1 MLVLKSVLRNR
12 ALVTL
17 AIGHLTNDM
26 FAGVLP
32 ILYPLF
38 KDEFHLSNAQ
48 IGLLTLAYTGSGS
61 LLQPAFGYLA
71 DRVLNR
77 WIASAILLWSTV
89 FVSTYGLANSFGVLL
104 LVAALTGVGSAAYHP
119 FGASNASKICDP
131 ETRNTA
137 MSIYTVGGTT
147 GYAIGP
153 LIAVL
158 LIWLLG
164 RQGTLLLLI
173 PGLVCV
179 TLLFM
184 QMERVI
190 RVRQEREAVQPTTA
204 TESAPIPWG
213 LLIRIIAI
221 VMLRSWAYQSL
232 FQFVPIWYD
241 DMGFS
246 RAFYGPLATTMILS
260 GVCGTLIGG
269 ALADRIGGKR
279 VIVASLALTGP
290 ILLLFGHFTGP
301 IAFLIGAGFGLAS
314 DSSLSVTLVAA
325 QRLLPGKTGVASG
338 LILGLGFVTAAIG
351 VPITGVLADH
361 IGIGRAIMSLAVFSV
376 AAIAFTLPISDAVF
390 RPTPSRV
397 LDETEPDATTYEG
410 VPA

>member
-1 MLVLKSVLRNR
+1 MQVLTSVLKNR

-17 AIGHLTNDM
+17 AIGHMTNDM

-38 KDEFHLSNAQ
+38 KDDFHLSNAQ
-48 IGLLTLAYTGSGS
+48 IGLLTLAYTGTGS

-89 FVSTYGLANSFGVLL
+89 FVSIYGTVNGFGLLL
-104 LVAALTGVGSAAYHP
+104 LVAALTGIGSAAYHP

-131 ETRNTA
+131 ETKNSA

-147 GYAIGP
+147 GYASGP
-153 LIAVL
+153 LIAVA
-158 LIWLLG
+158 LIWLMG
-164 RQGTLLLLI
+164 RQGTLLLLV
-173 PGLVCV
+173 PGLACV

-184 QMERVI
+184 QMNTVV
-190 RVRQEREAVQPTTA
+190 RVRQAREAVEPTVVA
-204 TESAPIPWG
+204 ERGPVPWG
-213 LLIRIIAI
+213 LLVRIIAI

-241 DMGFS
+241 DMGFG
-246 RAFYGPLATTMILS
+246 RGFYGPLATVMILS

-269 ALADRIGGKR
+269 SLADRIGGKR
-279 VIVASLALTGP
+279 VIIASLALTGP
-290 ILLLFGHFTGP
+290 ALLLFGHFTGP
-301 IAFLIGAGFGLAS
+301 IAFLIGACFGVAS

-338 LILGLGFVTAAIG
+338 LILGLGFVTAGIG
-351 VPITGVLADH
+351 VPITGALADH
-361 IGIGRAIMSLAVFSV
+361 VGIGHAIMSLAVFSV
-376 AAIAFTLPISDAVF
+376 LAIALTLPISEAVF
-390 RPTPSRV
+390 RPAPPYV
-397 LDETEPDATTYEG
+397 VDEAEPEATSLEG

>member
-1 MLVLKSVLRNR
+1 MLVLKSVLRDR

-17 AIGHLTNDM
+17 AVGHMTNDM

-48 IGLLTLAYTGSGS
+48 IGLLTLAYAGTGS

-89 FVSTYGLANSFGVLL
+89 FVSIYGVVNGFGLL
-104 LVAALTGVGSAAYHP
+104 ILIAALAGVGSAAYHP

-131 ETRNTA
+131 STRNTA

-147 GYAIGP
+147 GFAAGP
-153 LIAVL
+153 LIAVA
-158 LIWLLG
+158 LISLLG
-164 RQGTLLLLI
+164 RQGTLLLLA
-173 PGLVCV
+173 PGLSCV
-179 TLLFM
+179 VLLFM
-184 QMERVI
+184 QMNRVVA
-190 RVRQEREAVQPTTA
+190 VRRSR
-204 TESAPIPWG
+204 ESAQPAAVASDAAIPWG

-246 RAFYGPLATTMILS
+246 RGFYGPLATTIILS
-260 GVCGTLIGG
+260 GVCGTLVGG
-269 ALADRIGGKR
+269 SLADKIGGKR
-279 VIVASLALTGP
+279 IIIVSQFLTIP
-290 ILLLFGHFTGP
+290 ILLLFGHFTGA
-301 IAFLIGAGFGLAS
+301 IAFLIGGCFGLAS
-314 DSSLSVTLVAA
+314 DASLSVTLVAA

-338 LILGLGFVTAAIG
+338 LILGLGFVTAGIG
-351 VPITGVLADH
+351 VPVTGVLADR
-361 IGIGRAIMSLAVFSV
+361 IGIGHAIMTLAFFSV
-376 AAIAFTLPISDAVF
+376 AAMLLTATISDSVF
-390 RPTPSRV
+390 RAAPRRV
-397 LDETEPDATTYEG
+397 LDEAEPDALPYEG
-410 VPA
+410 APA